1 MPLRIFKRLGLPGG
15 VSWSVIALLL
25 FGGVAHA
32 AGGNPETAGE
42 FFEKCH
48 SDLRSCAY
56 YIKGVIDGAMFAQT
70 LSTGRPINPL
80 CFNPSDTYVE
90 AGQACYDYLASL
102 VAKHA
107 LPLSGNNLFLLE
119 AFLSTRYGC
128 RPGEQPQKMRPPPP
142 LQ

>member
-56 YIKGVIDGAMFAQT
+56 YIKGVIDGAMFAQ
-70 LSTGRPINPL
+70 N
-80 CFNPSDTYVE
+80 
-90 AGQACYDYLASL
+90 SL
-102 VAKHA
+102 
-107 LPLSGNNLFLLE
+107 
-119 AFLSTRYGC
+119 YGS
-128 RPGEQPQKMRPPPP
+128 PDQSAVLQPFRH
-142 LQ
+142 LR